1 MHKTA
6 QQLIREAYEAANGLP
21 PASAA
26 LVKELASRLDISMAA
41 TSQACDERSAAINT
55 ITATRVNSECPEGV
69 DVQEWVKRIYAENKT
84 LRSEVMAW
92 AKECDRIVERHT
104 KTRSNMHVIEA
115 MRDLKNLSSSSTSD
129 AEAV

>member
-21 PASAA
+21 PASAE
-26 LVKELASRLDISMAA
+26 LVKELASRLDVSMAA

-55 ITATRVNSECPEGV
+55 ITAIRVNSECPEGV
-69 DVQEWVKRIYAENKT
+69 DVQEWVKRIYAENKR

-92 AKECDRIVERHT
+92 AIECDRIVERHT
-104 KTRSNMHVIEA
+104 KTRSNMHVLEA
-115 MRDLKNLSSSSTSD
+115 MRDLKSISTTATSN